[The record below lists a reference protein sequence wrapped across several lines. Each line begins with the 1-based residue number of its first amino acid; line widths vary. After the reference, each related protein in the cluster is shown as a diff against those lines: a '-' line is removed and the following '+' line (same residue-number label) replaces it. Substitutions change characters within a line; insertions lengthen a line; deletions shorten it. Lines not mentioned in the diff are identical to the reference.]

1 MSKYVLIPDSFKGTL
16 SSLEVCRIVAEEI
29 RAQEPDAEICAIP
42 VADGGEGTVD
52 AFLAAVGGQRV
63 RVACHG
69 PYGEPLSAEY
79 GLLPDGTA
87 VVEMA
92 AAAGLP
98 LVGEHRNAERTTTYG
113 VGELICH
120 AARHGAQRIVLAL
133 GGSATNDGG

>member
-1 MSKYVLIPDSFKGTL
+1 MPFWKAGKNDDQVLDDIKETQKQYVLIPDSFKGTL

-69 PYGEPLSAEY
+69 PYGEPLSC
-79 GLLPDGTA
+79 LLYTSPSPRD
-87 VVEMA
+87 
-92 AAAGLP
+92 
-98 LVGEHRNAERTTTYG
+98 
-113 VGELICH
+113 
-120 AARHGAQRIVLAL
+120 
-133 GGSATNDGG
+133 